1 VSAPHRDIV
10 TAAPAH
16 SPAWRRRVLASVFAL
31 ALLLPPVS
39 PCGPRASGAA
49 PVQLPPVTRV
59 KLKNGLVVLIMPM
72 HRLPLV
78 DLRLVSRAGSIHDPA
93 GREGCAGLTADLLT
107 QGAGSRDAKALAED
121 IAFVGGSLDAS
132 AGAEQMVV
140 TCEVL
145 RKDLATGLELFHDVI
160 ALPTFPAEEFARKKE
175 EALGGIASDRDDPSS
190 VADRSML
197 PFMMG
202 AHPLG
207 HPVSGWE
214 KSVQAITRD
223 DVVAFHHRYLT
234 PENSLL
240 AVVGDVDPQAIA
252 ADLEKR
258 FADWQSGGGS
268 VVAATDP
275 IPQFSGRHVR
285 IVRKP
290 EVTQAQIRL
299 SAIGVARNHPD
310 YFPITVANLV
320 LGGGFTS
327 RLVNSIR
334 VEQGLTYSIGSGFRM
349 YRDGGTFVI
358 STFTRNETLRRT
370 IDEVLKSVGALIEQG
385 PSEEELA
392 KAKRYIT
399 GQYPLGLQAPDALA
413 RQLLDIE
420 FFGLDPRYI
429 ETFDEKVNAVSM
441 TDARRALKSYF
452 NIKDLKIL
460 VVANPDSASKAL
472 AGLGTLDVVDVP

>member
-1 VSAPHRDIV
+1 MNALR
-10 TAAPAH
+10 T
-16 SPAWRRRVLASVFAL
+16 LAL
-31 ALLLPPVS
+31 AAALAVSLFAGLPA
-39 PCGPRASGAA
+39 GPRAAAAA

-78 DLRLVSRAGSIHDPA
+78 DMRLVARAGSIHDPA
-93 GREGCAGLTADLLT
+93 GREGCASLTADLLT
-107 QGAGSRDAKALAED
+107 QGAGSRNAKAVAED
-121 IAFVGGSLDAS
+121 IAFIGGSLDAS
-132 AGAEQMVV
+132 VGAEQLVV

-145 RKDLATGLELFHDVI
+145 RKDLATGLEMFHDVI
-160 ALPTFPAEEFARKKE
+160 TQPTFPAEEFARKKDQ
-175 EALGGIASDRDDPSS
+175 ALGGIASDRDDPST

-202 AHPLG
+202 SHPLG

-214 KSVQAITRD
+214 KSVQTITRD
-223 DVVAFHHRYLT
+223 DVMAYHRRYVT

-252 ADLEKR
+252 GDLEKR
-258 FADWQSGGGS
+258 FGDWKPGRG
-268 VVAATDP
+268 AAITATEP
-275 IPQFSGRHVR
+275 IPQFTGRQVR
-285 IVRKP
+285 IVRKN
-290 EVTQAQIRL
+290 EVTQAQIRM

-310 YFPITVANLV
+310 FFPITVANLI

-327 RLVNSIR
+327 RLVNAIR
-334 VEQGLTYSIGSGFRM
+334 VEQGLTYSIGTGFRM
-349 YRDGGTFVI
+349 YRDGGTFGI

-370 IDEVLKSVGALIEQG
+370 IDEVLKVVGTLINDG

-420 FFGLDPRYI
+420 FFGLDPRFI
-429 ETFDEKVNAVSM
+429 ETFDEKVNAVTM
-441 TDARRALKSYF
+441 VDARRALKSYF
-452 NIKDLKIL
+452 NITDLKIL

-472 AGLGTLDVVDVP
+472 AGLGTLDVTNVP